1 MTRERGGPH
10 EGYMR
15 FENILGRS
23 RRARLAGT
31 ILRPISVQPEA
42 GERAGG
48 RQKSA
53 STHAARG
60 GALNDP

>member
-10 EGYMR
+10 EGYMKT
-15 FENILGRS
+15 EKIPSHSL
-23 RRARLAGT
+23 RARLAGA
-31 ILRPISVQPEA
+31 ILRPIIVQPEA
-42 GERAGG
+42 GDRAGG